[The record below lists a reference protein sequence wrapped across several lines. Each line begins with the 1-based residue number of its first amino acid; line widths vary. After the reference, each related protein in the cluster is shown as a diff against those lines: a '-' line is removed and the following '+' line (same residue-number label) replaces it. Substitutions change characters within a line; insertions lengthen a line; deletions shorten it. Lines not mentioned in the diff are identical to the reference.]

1 MTRTSHTH
9 LANCTDSN
17 KCTDNQR
24 ERDGWGK
31 RHHMWVPGPE
41 LFGKVAFA
49 MFTCTPVVH
58 SPVEFTF
65 MLSCLQERL
74 ISCDW
79 ARLLPLMKQWNR
91 IVLVENTNTENI
103 KMSETDSD
111 EITFFKLVSDHNRGL
126 VAQTRGLL
134 YRVWSVLIFLSCKGP
149 FQPQSQELNSGTK
162 SGPKSSF
169 GACMF
174 ALPLHLK
181 KAWRLD

>member
-1 MTRTSHTH
+1 MHRQSEG
-9 LANCTDSN
+9 
-17 KCTDNQR
+17 
-24 ERDGWGK
+24 ERWMGEKAPYVG
-31 RHHMWVPGPE
+31 
-41 LFGKVAFA
+41 
-49 MFTCTPVVH
+49 
-58 SPVEFTF
+58 S
-65 MLSCLQERL
+65 
-74 ISCDW
+74 W
-79 ARLLPLMKQWNR
+79 ARALWKGGICYVYVHPCCPQSCWVHFHVKLFAGAIDILWLSPSAAINETVKQNSPGRKHKYWKYQNVWNR
-91 IVLVENTNTENI
+91 QWRNNFF
-103 KMSETDSD
+103 
-111 EITFFKLVSDHNRGL
+111 FFKLVSDHNRGL